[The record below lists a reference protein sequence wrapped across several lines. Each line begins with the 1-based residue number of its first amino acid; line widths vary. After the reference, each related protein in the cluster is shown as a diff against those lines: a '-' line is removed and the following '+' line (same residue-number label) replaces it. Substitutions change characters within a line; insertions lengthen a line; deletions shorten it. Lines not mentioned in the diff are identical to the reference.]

1 MITMLARYSLIAVL
15 LWPATARAGEATTSV
30 GQATPPLQVLI
41 RPRTEAS
48 DDPET
53 AAADSPPI
61 ADFRD
66 AYVVLPDGRFMSFAD
81 WITGVVAASGGNADP
96 SEFERRLAHGEVGAV
111 LAGRAMP
118 PSGPGMLD
126 QDGVGDR
133 IGGRFQG
140 MTLTQIAAAL
150 GVDLASPAGQVM
162 RGIYDTSA
170 PINVVWSQ
178 GDDLFGRL
186 AVYNDA
192 TVWAR
197 RKVSGEPDPLE

>member
-1 MITMLARYSLIAVL
+1 MSRPLAQYGAILAL
-15 LWPATARAGEATTSV
+15 LWPTAVPAGEDMVGA

-41 RPRTEAS
+41 RPRPETS
-48 DDPET
+48 DDPE
-53 AAADSPPI
+53 AAEADASPI
-61 ADFRD
+61 TDFRD

-81 WITGVVAASGGNADP
+81 WITGVVAALSGNVAP
-96 SEFERRLAHGEVGAV
+96 SDFQRRLAHGEVGAV
-111 LAGRAMP
+111 LAGRTIP
-118 PSGPGMLD
+118 PSDAGMLD
-126 QDGVGDR
+126 HDGVGDR

-150 GVDLASPAGQVM
+150 GVDLASPGAQVM
-162 RGIYDTSA
+162 RGIYDTGA

-178 GDDLFGRL
+178 GDALFGRL

-197 RKVSGEPDPLE
+197 RKVAGEPDPLE